1 MSHTAPNEKKHGFS
15 KLFGGNKKHDSTTPS
30 SYSSQPVS
38 QTQTQPDSGYATENP
53 ISNPNSSNNVET
65 RQEVAPNS
73 QNITREDIERDN
85 DLQVQPRQ
93 NEDGSH
99 NVMNRRTGAVVT
111 TVTTTTT
118 TTTTTTHGPGQP
130 QETKKEVVTEKLEPQ
145 SLQQPAGK
153 EDLPPTL
160 TRDSGIGSEFRNESN
175 RNSNVSS
182 EVGMPSLSAGAY
194 APTSATGFTNS
205 YEPTMNMNNY
215 QSPSS
220 KPQKMQDSP
229 PVPER
234 STAREQNIAPI
245 SPLNA
250 SQKHNFS
257 YPSRSV
263 PPPTPNTIHG
273 EKNSPI
279 GTGPHAG
286 AMELPA
292 GGEMTPGLDRQPQLG
307 SSTTTD
313 RMPTNTTMGNTSPVS
328 PIHSTVGPSTAAPVQ
343 RQSTLSSL
351 KAAAA
356 GIHGVG
362 ETLRGTLNSNIDRRI
377 PGSGNAEQQAA
388 IVKRHDDVAAAGRS
402 EMESQRFHDSVRER
416 ERVKGVGKVIGRK
429 PVSRQNQT
437 GEGGLR
443 VANQ

>member
-15 KLFGGNKKHDSTTPS
+15 KLFGGSKKHDSTTPS
-30 SYSSQPVS
+30 STSSQPLT
-38 QTQTQPDSGYATENP
+38 QTQTQPDSGYATENHA
-53 ISNPNSSNNVET
+53 SNPNSSNNVET

-73 QNITREDIERDN
+73 QNITKEDIERDN

-99 NVMNRRTGAVVT
+99 NVMDRRTGAVVT

-118 TTTTTTHGPGQP
+118 TTTTTTHGPGRP
-130 QETKKEVVTEKLEPQ
+130 QETKKEVVTERTEPQ

-153 EDLPPTL
+153 EDLPPNL
-160 TRDSGIGSEFRNESN
+160 TRDSGLGSEFQNESN

-182 EVGMPSLSAGAY
+182 EHNMPILSSGAY

-205 YEPTMNMNNY
+205 NEPTVNTN
-215 QSPSS
+215 SS
-220 KPQKMQDSP
+220 YSQPQRLQDSP

-234 STAREQNIAPI
+234 SMARDSNIAPI
-245 SPLNA
+245 SPLNT

-257 YPSRSV
+257 YPSRTGPS
-263 PPPTPNTIHG
+263 PTPNALHG
-273 EKNSPI
+273 EQDSPI

-307 SSTTTD
+307 ATSTTE
-313 RMPTNTTMGNTSPVS
+313 RMPSTSMQGNMSPVS
-328 PIHSTVGPSTAAPVQ
+328 PMHSTVGSNAAAPVQ

-377 PGSGNAEQQAA
+377 PGSRSAEQQAA
-388 IVKRHDDVAAAGRS
+388 IVQKHDDIAAAGRS
-402 EMESQRFHDSVRER
+402 EMETQRFHDSVRER
-416 ERVKGVGKVIGRK
+416 EKARGVGKVISRK
-429 PVSRQNQT
+429 PLSQQGQP

-443 VANQ
+443 VTNQ

>member
-1 MSHTAPNEKKHGFS
+1 M
-15 KLFGGNKKHDSTTPS
+15 
-30 SYSSQPVS
+30 
-38 QTQTQPDSGYATENP
+38 QPDSGYATENP
-53 ISNPNSSNNVET
+53 ASNPNGSNNVET
-65 RQEVAPNS
+65 RQDVAPNS
-73 QNITREDIERDN
+73 QNITKEDIERDN

-99 NVMNRRTGAVVT
+99 NVMDRRTGAVVT

-118 TTTTTTHGPGQP
+118 TTTTTTHGPGRP
-130 QETKKEVVTEKLEPQ
+130 QETKKEVVTERTEPQ
-145 SLQQPAGK
+145 SLQQSAGK
-153 EDLPPTL
+153 EDLPPNS

-175 RNSNVSS
+175 RSSNISS
-182 EVGMPSLSAGAY
+182 ETGIPSLAAGAY

-205 YEPTMNMNNY
+205 HEPTINTNEH
-215 QSPSS
+215 QSQAGQP
-220 KPQKMQDSP
+220 PRVQDSP

-234 STAREQNIAPI
+234 SMARDQNMVPI

-250 SQKHNFS
+250 NQKHNFS
-257 YPSRSV
+257 YPSRTV
-263 PPPTPNTIHG
+263 PPPTPNTVHG

-307 SSTTTD
+307 GSTTTD
-313 RMPTNTTMGNTSPVS
+313 RMPTNTMQGGTSPIS
-328 PIHSTVGPSTAAPVQ
+328 PIQNTVGTNTGAPVQ

-377 PGSGNAEQQAA
+377 PGSRNAEQQAA
-388 IVKRHDDVAAAGRS
+388 IVKGHDDIAAAGRS
-402 EMESQRFHDSVRER
+402 EMETQRFHDSVRER
-416 ERVKGVGKVIGRK
+416 EKARGVGKVISRK
-429 PVSRQNQT
+429 PLSQQNQP

-443 VANQ
+443 VTNE